1 MLIDTNLFSD
11 GFSVFFLDF
20 LMAWFNKSERLK
32 PAESRNMI
40 LWWTSIITLHCSMF
54 KTSKVKNKYAC
65 FIVFDNTSHPA
76 TLSPISSSQVFFWSE
91 LARTSLFAW
100 KQIFLKKSV
109 DGINNGQR
117 SLLPAPRYRY
127 SMPNLQCFCVFK
139 LHSVQQNHFD
149 KTVPGYLDLCHYAL
163 EVVSRCS
170 LHFHCVRCSIPDPLH
185 YPLPLQ
191 HCSPVVWYW
200 TVLANTLMKALLCLN

>member
-20 LMAWFNKSERLK
+20 LMAWFYKSERLK
-32 PAESRNMI
+32 PAESKNMI
-40 LWWTSIITLHCSMF
+40 LWWTSIITSLHCKF

-76 TLSPISSSQVFFWSE
+76 TLSPISSSRVFFWSE

-139 LHSVQQNHFD
+139 TNS
-149 KTVPGYLDLCHYAL
+149 TVYNTTILTKPSQDIWIYVIMHWRLFLDVPCNFIVSGVAFLIHYITPCL
-163 EVVSRCS
+163 S
-170 LHFHCVRCSIPDPLH
+170 SIAVPLSGIGQFW
-185 YPLPLQ
+185 PIL
-191 HCSPVVWYW
+191 
-200 TVLANTLMKALLCLN
+200 

>member
-65 FIVFDNTSHPA
+65 FIVFDNKSHPA
-76 TLSPISSSQVFFWSE
+76 TLSPISSSRVFFWSE
-91 LARTSLFAW
+91 LAWTSLFAW

-139 LHSVQQNHFD
+139 TNS
-149 KTVPGYLDLCHYAL
+149 TVYNTTILTKPSQDIWIYVIMHWRLFLDVPCIFIVSGVAFLIHYIIPCL
-163 EVVSRCS
+163 S
-170 LHFHCVRCSIPDPLH
+170 SIAVPLSGIGQFW
-185 YPLPLQ
+185 PIL
-191 HCSPVVWYW
+191 
-200 TVLANTLMKALLCLN
+200 